1 MVAFGSSTPPI
12 EPEALRAFVQEEL
25 RKTVAN
31 FSLIDNLTLVE
42 LNVAPG
48 KPRTGMFALAD
59 GTNWNPGGGAGVY
72 VYFNG
77 GWNLLTFLMVEVF
90 SADFSIDFS

>member
-1 MVAFGSSTPPI
+1 MVAFGSSTPPV
-12 EPEALRAFVQEEL
+12 EVEALRAFVQEEL
-25 RKTVAN
+25 RKTAAS
-31 FSLIDNLTLVE
+31 FSLIDNLKLIE

-48 KPRTGMFALAD
+48 KPRTGMFVLAD

-77 GWNLLTFLMVEVF
+77 GWNRLLTQNVEVF
-90 SADFSIDFS
+90 TSAFATAYT